1 MFLSRLFKNAR
12 SKVMIA
18 LAGLTMVF
26 GTAAAITTVA
36 TAQQNEVV
44 ETKAS
49 YSGSEYLYLDAGV
62 WNTADAKFRIHVRWQ
77 TSPTDGQWS
86 SYGEWQYGNVYKI
99 KMPSYGSVNH
109 LYIVRESPSD
119 GSVWNSA
126 WRDGQINDGYFIQI
140 TGWGDP
146 DNAPY
151 NVVAGYNVTVNE
163 YAGSTRATRTF
174 RGYGTTTYSNFT
186 SALNNYWGYSFSN
199 YYTAGTG
206 GSQVTSTTSAT
217 TIYARYTAKS
227 TKTLYFDGGSLW
239 SSNYSAPYAYAY
251 DANGKYNA
259 AWPGVAMSKRDNS
272 KRSIYGGFVWTVTI
286 PSDSSLIFNPGGDNP
301 DYGKTGAQTVSSV
314 TDGQTFLI
322 NTLGTGNWYTS
333 ITLSTVNQDTSTTTN
348 YFIYKNGGTGI
359 AFTMPSLS
367 KSGYTATW
375 NTKSDGTGDNYTPGT
390 GSGTGFT
397 ATTNTLYSKFVPN
410 TYTITFN
417 QNDASGGY
425 FTASK
430 THGVAFTIPAPGE
443 SPISEMGPSGGRYF
457 IRWDTSSE
465 GTGTS
470 YAAGASYT
478 ADSALTL
485 HMIQGWYTYWYSL
498 DGGDNWTQMVVD
510 NTDKPAQYDYQHRSA
525 SIALTGG
532 ETITFCRT
540 KTTTFSDEEAVT
552 INEWQNNVNGSG
564 VITYTTNGKIYLK
577 INREGNPDVYV
588 EGSLTL
594 RWIAVNGSKCTMS
607 YTDANSDWY
616 TSTAISLHPGDEIQ
630 AGYSNEDPYNLSTQ
644 SGDGSFSIDD
654 TIVCEAPGVFVIHLL
669 SDDGGFH
676 FDEANFVMDAAASAV
691 LFAQTFNTAISD
703 VCTDIVEEGAA
714 VTSLSTPWG
723 TQATYYASLTSDAQT
738 AVKSGSSDSN
748 VTACRA
754 KYDYVCGKYG
764 PNGQKITGV
773 TDFMG
778 RNPSKPAS
786 AGIIPGS
793 STTQSPLTI
802 TLWIVLGSG
811 LAGLAAIGTAYF
823 VSKKKKRYNA

>member
-1 MFLSRLFKNAR
+1 MFLSKIFKFTRGKAL
-12 SKVMIA
+12 IA
-18 LAGLTMVF
+18 FAGLAMVL
-26 GTAAAITTVA
+26 GVTGAISTVA
-36 TAQQNEVV
+36 AMQQNEVV
-44 ETKAS
+44 ETKATDLPG
-49 YSGSEYLYLDAGV
+49 YWNVCIQGRRTSGGEWVTFS
-62 WNTADAKFRIHVRWQ
+62 TTKSADADQIEYTNFACVSGFEFLGYYDKDNHGNWIKQFQNNATGSTWDNNGGDGNARCQ
-77 TSPTDGQWS
+77 TDG
-86 SYGEWQYGNVYKI
+86 VY
-99 KMPSYGSVNH
+99 S
-109 LYIVRESPSD
+109 LYFKPSD
-119 GSVWNSA
+119 GKTYISYGV
-126 WRDGQINDGYFIQI
+126 I
-140 TGWGDP
+140 
-146 DNAPY
+146 
-151 NVVAGYNVTVNE
+151 TVNLNYVDGSGE
-163 YAGSTRATRTF
+163 ALKEATSVTTTSQNDYSAPAIPSIYGYTTPTTWKIGSTSGSDYSATRLTE
-174 RGYGTTTYSNFT
+174 TTLNLYAVYS
-186 SALNNYWGYSFSN
+186 A
-199 YYTAGTG
+199 A
-206 GSQVTSTTSAT
+206 
-217 TIYARYTAKS
+217 S
-227 TKTLYFDGGSLW
+227 TKTVYFDAGSDYG
-239 SSNYSAPYAYAY
+239 SYETPYIYAFSE
-251 DANGKYNA
+251 NGRNA
-259 AWPGVAMSKRDNS
+259 AWPGVTMTKASTTK
-272 KRSIYGGFVWTVTI
+272 KSIYGGFVWYASVPENCTV
-286 PSDSSLIFNPGGDNP
+286 IFSPGGDS
-301 DYGKTGAQTVSSV
+301 GKTDDLPLASVGNGSVYLLYGIGVGNWQTTVNLSV
-314 TDGQTFLI
+314 T
-322 NTLGTGNWYTS
+322 
-333 ITLSTVNQDTSTTTN
+333 NQDTSTTTN
-348 YFIYKNGGTGI
+348 YYVYSGVD
-359 AFTMPSLS
+359 FTLPSLS
-367 KSGYTATW
+367 KTGYTAKW
-375 NTKSDGTGDNYTPGT
+375 NTRSDGEGTDYTPG
-390 GSGTGFT
+390 GTT
-397 ATTNTLYSKFVPN
+397 STTSALTLYSKFIIN

-457 IRWDTSSE
+457 IRWDTNSG

-478 ADSALTL
+478 TDEPLTL

-525 SIALTGG
+525 SIPLTGG
-532 ETITFCRT
+532 DTITFCRT
-540 KTTTFSDEEAVT
+540 KTTTFSDAEAVS
-552 INEWQNNVNGSG
+552 INAWQNNVNSSG

-616 TSTAISLHPGDEIQ
+616 TSTAISLHPGDQVQ
-630 AGYSNEDPYNLSTQ
+630 AGYSNEDPYNLSIQ
-644 SGDGSFSIDD
+644 SGDGSFTIDG

-691 LFAQTFNTAISD
+691 LFAQTFNSDISD

-748 VTACRA
+748 VIACRT

-786 AGIIPGS
+786 ASVIPGS
-793 STTQSPLTI
+793 ANEQSPLTL
-802 TLWIVLGSG
+802 TLWIVLG
-811 LAGLAAIGTAYF
+811 AGILGMGAIGTAYF
-823 VSKKKKRYNA
+823 VSKKKKRHQA